1 MAKANYK
8 LNEQGFIVSLVDYPF
23 DGSKPWVDDTGFIEG
38 VSRVVN
44 GQIDNSL
51 KSERYFELER
61 QRRVDRFR
69 SHRTEMLGKY
79 DILRINVINGD
90 IDPSTSKQYSAI
102 TQAEKQWRIDMLNF
116 TDEITH
122 ETTEGDYPE
131 TPQRI
136 SLI

>member
-23 DGSKPWVDDTGFIEG
+23 DSSKPWVDDVGFIEG
-38 VSRVVN
+38 VSRVIN

-51 KSERYFELER
+51 TSDRYFELER
-61 QRRVDRFR
+61 QRRIDRFR
-69 SHRTEMLGKY
+69 SHRSKLLEKY

-90 IDPSTSKQYSAI
+90 TDPATSKVYSAI
-102 TQAEKQWRIDMLNF
+102 TQSEKQWRLEMLNF

-122 ETTEGDYPE
+122 ETTEEDYPQ

-136 SLI
+136 SNL